1 MGGRMMCA
9 LLCIFMANV
18 AHAKDGVEV
27 RSLTDGEPS
36 PPAMLDD
43 IRWLAG
49 YWVGEGLGG
58 QSADLIAPPAG
69 GQMMGAFR
77 KLKPD
82 GAPQF
87 YEFYLFAQENDSI
100 VLRIKHFTPEMIGWE
115 EKAEYV
121 EFPLVSIE
129 ERAVYF
135 DGITF
140 AMTSELEMQAAVMV
154 DGQGVIRFNYARAM
168 LP

>member
-1 MGGRMMCA
+1 MGGKMFIAA
-9 LLCIFMANV
+9 LCVCIASV
-18 AHAKDGVEV
+18 AQAEDSVEV
-27 RSLTDGEPS
+27 RSLAEGETS
-36 PPAMLDD
+36 PPATLND
-43 IRWLAG
+43 IAWLAG

-77 KLKPD
+77 QITSD

-87 YEFYLFAQENDSI
+87 YEFFLFAEEEGAL
-100 VLRIKHFTPEMIGWE
+100 VLRIKHFTPQMIGWE

-121 EFPLVSIE
+121 EFPLVSVE

-135 DGITF
+135 DGVTF
-140 AMTSELEMQAAVMV
+140 AMTGESEMEAAVMV
-154 DGQGVIRFNYARAM
+154 EGQGVIRFNYERAA

>member
-1 MGGRMMCA
+1 MGVRMMCV
-9 LLCIFMANV
+9 LLCVFLASTV
-18 AHAKDGVEV
+18 HAKDDVEV
-27 RSLTDGEPS
+27 RSLTQDEAS
-36 PPAMLDD
+36 PAARLDD

-69 GQMMGAFR
+69 GQMMGVFR
-77 KLKPD
+77 QLKPD
-82 GAPQF
+82 GAPRF
-87 YEFYLFAQENDSI
+87 YEFYLFAEENDSL
-100 VLRIKHFTPEMIGWE
+100 VLRIKHFTPEMTGWE

-121 EFPLVSIE
+121 EFPLVRVE

-135 DGITF
+135 DGVTF
-140 AMTSELEMQAAVMV
+140 AMTGDVEMQAAVLV
-154 DGQGVIRFNYARAM
+154 DGQGVIHFNYTRAP

>member
-1 MGGRMMCA
+1 MIYA
-9 LLCIFMANV
+9 LLCIFIAS
-18 AHAKDGVEV
+18 ATQAKDGVDV
-27 RSLTDGEPS
+27 RSLADGETAPS
-36 PPAMLDD
+36 AMLDD

-77 KLKPD
+77 QLKTD
-82 GAPQF
+82 GAPHF
-87 YEFYLFAQENDSI
+87 YEFYLFAEENDSI
-100 VLRIKHFTPEMIGWE
+100 VLRLKHFTPEMIGWE

-135 DGITF
+135 DGVTF
-140 AMTSELEMQAAVMV
+140 AMTSELEMQAAAMV
-154 DGQGVIRFNYARAM
+154 EGQGVIRFNYARAV